1 MYCLTDY
8 SEALVKNLIW
18 ITGPARSGTSI
29 LGKIISTT
37 KNTEYFFEPE
47 LLFSLL
53 PMMSKL
59 SLPEWN
65 LIYKTYLSE
74 ELLFNS
80 VVGRKL
86 NFRTIDDS
94 FIKNSFSQK
103 EIEFKLNNQLT
114 SKVLKKYINKKKIKM
129 IIKIPDLINELTML
143 KKRFKRNKFISTN
156 RNSFDILKSLIKKDW
171 FDQKNIVNNNFPL
184 KIQNGFKYPIWVPKD
199 DVKKWKNYNSQER
212 SAYYI
217 ILMKNKIK
225 ELKPDY
231 IIDYEKLLESPKNT
245 VLNLCKNLNLDFTK
259 KTAFIIKSI
268 DQKKLYKKR
277 TNPSY
282 NIRKEL
288 IERLTI

>member
-1 MYCLTDY
+1 MYYLTDY

-37 KNTEYFFEPE
+37 KYTEYFFEPE

-53 PMMSKL
+53 PMMRKL

-86 NFRTIDDS
+86 NFRSIDDS

-103 EIEFKLNNQLT
+103 EIKFKLNNKLS

-129 IIKIPDLINELTML
+129 IIKIPDLINELIIL

-156 RNSFDILKSLIKKDW
+156 RNSFDILKSLIKKNW

-184 KIQNGFKYPIWVPKD
+184 KMHNGYKYPFWVPID
-199 DVKKWKNYNSQER
+199 DQKKWKNYNSQER
-212 SAYYI
+212 SAHYI

-225 ELKPDY
+225 ELNPNY
-231 IIDYEKLLESPKNT
+231 IINYEELLESPKNT
-245 VLNLCKNLNLDFTK
+245 VLNLCKNLNLDLTK
-259 KTAFIIKSI
+259 KTISIIKSI
-268 DQKKLYKKR
+268 DQKKLHKKR

-288 IERLTI
+288 LDKLVI